1 MSETDSFIDEVTEEV
16 RRDQLFQYL
25 RRYGWIA
32 VAAVLVLVGGT
43 AYREYALSRQTAAAQ
58 ATGDAILAAMETEG
72 AAERAAAL
80 SAIETSGGA
89 SAITGLLAASDLESS
104 GDSAGAAA
112 LLDQV
117 AADADVPQL
126 YRDLAALKSVMVQG
140 SDLDIETRR
149 ATLTGLSQPGATF
162 RMIALEQLALA
173 ELETGDSEAA
183 IAQFRAI
190 AQDAETT
197 EGLRNRALA
206 MIVALGGEVDD
217 LAGATGQ

>member
-1 MSETDSFIDEVTEEV
+1 MSDTDSFIDEVTEEV

-58 ATGDAILAAMETEG
+58 ATGDAILAAMETDG

-89 SAITGLLAASDLESS
+89 TAITGLLAASDLEAS

-117 AADADVPQL
+117 AADPEVPQV

-140 SDLDIETRR
+140 GDLDIETRR
-149 ATLTGLSQPGATF
+149 ATLTGLSQPGSVF

-173 ELETGDSEAA
+173 ELETGDRDAA